1 MIEKEV
7 LKKLHISEDDFQDSS
22 SYDQTDPDVKE
33 EVVYD
38 YEKESDHNQGNPYQ
52 K

>member
-22 SYDQTDPDVKE
+22 SYEPTDSDVKE

-38 YEKESDHNQGNPYQ
+38 YEKDNDHRKDSPYQ